1 MIYVF
6 SGIITSA
13 YFFFC
18 QTPEQPQE
26 DETSQPENHI
36 PSEINLGASE
46 EAFLSKEQTYSFPS
60 EENFS
65 PPLSPQ
71 DSGMNGHI
79 SPVLPASSG
88 FAKAQKSPEWGALDV
103 KTEANALR
111 IENRDLVRIKR
122 KQEEQVRNL
131 VQEVGTLGTRCK
143 EVESIAQR

>member
-1 MIYVF
+1 M
-6 SGIITSA
+6 
-13 YFFFC
+13 

-26 DETSQPENHI
+26 DQPPRPENQV
-36 PSEINLGASE
+36 PLEISLGTSE
-46 EAFLSKEQTYSFPS
+46 EAPFSQEQTFCFPS
-60 EENFS
+60 EDSFS

-79 SPVLPASSG
+79 SPTLPASSG
-88 FAKAQKSPEWGALDV
+88 SAKAKKSSELSALHA

-131 VQEVGTLGTRCK
+131 VQEVASLGTKCR
-143 EVESIAQR
+143 EFEGIARR